1 VTTLARDDSKSAP
14 MQPLLQYFKAILNPG
29 QGVLLFALRT
39 IVAGLLTLYLAFL
52 FDLDQPKWSIM
63 AVVIVSQP
71 LAGMALARSFGQV
84 IGTTLGAAAAVLI
97 MAIFP
102 QAPLPFIVTLALWLA
117 LCTAGGTLLRYTSS
131 QAFVLSGY
139 TAVVV
144 ALLAVP
150 DQDGTFLLA
159 VTRVTETLLA
169 VACVCVVSLL
179 TARPEAVARSYFT
192 KIDQVI
198 KLLATHAAAV
208 IRTEESDADFQ
219 RRQMQL
225 LGEISALE
233 GLRRHLYFDAPRLRS
248 ANSLV
253 QLLGNQLV
261 LLTSRLMAL
270 RHQRELLTERWKGD
284 LPLEIQRLRAEEL
297 AFLDEL
303 AQKGR
308 SLSADAR
315 QHFSA
320 LQQRFDDQAYKAEQ
334 LTETMPATLRSLAW
348 ALRWEQAR
356 LLQQLE
362 QILELS
368 DAIQEGRQASSVFRG
383 QENPLHLDFTLATMN
398 AIRAFTAFVVA
409 GLIWIETGWDGARGG
424 MVLVGI
430 LCSLMATFPRP
441 LLAAQSY
448 ARGLGLALVVSALYQ
463 FMLVPMISN
472 FELMALLLAPL
483 LYAVA
488 VGLATPATTGT
499 GIGLGLSTFLLL
511 GPQNVG
517 IGQNSAIQWFEFAGA
532 YISATVLAL
541 SVFALIFPFRP
552 ALRNRRLFKENAEQV
567 YALMKMPATD
577 EQQFS
582 FESRMVDR
590 LTMMLGLLPATSD
603 KSSGELFQVSLGC
616 MALGVALNQLRQ
628 QGQGNTLL
636 SSEQQRRLL
645 AAVRDCGRWVAGRPG
660 VDLNRLLED
669 LHTLGDE
676 LDDLHLEV
684 HEHLWSVFR
693 MRVALLIV
701 ESFIQRYRE
710 YFQPVNVTGVPALA
724 H

>member
-1 VTTLARDDSKSAP
+1 
-14 MQPLLQYFKAILNPG
+14 MQPLLQYFKMLLNPG
-29 QGVLLFALRT
+29 FGALLFALRT

-71 LAGMALARSFGQV
+71 LGGMALARSFGQV
-84 IGTTLGAAAAVLI
+84 IGTTAGAVVAVLI

-102 QAPLPFIVTLALWLA
+102 QAPLAFIITLALWLA

-179 TARPEAVARSYFT
+179 TARPETVARNYFA
-192 KIDQVI
+192 KVDQVI

-208 IRTEESDADFQ
+208 IRTEESEADFH

-248 ANSLV
+248 ANGLV

-261 LLTSRLMAL
+261 LLTSRLTAL
-270 RHQRELLTERWKGD
+270 RHQRELLSERWQGA
-284 LPLEIQRLRAEEL
+284 LPLDIQALRAEEL

-303 AQKGR
+303 ARQGR
-308 SLSADAR
+308 SLSTQAR
-315 QHFSA
+315 QHFVA
-320 LQQRFDDQAYKAEQ
+320 LQQRFDNQAYKAEQ
-334 LTETMPATLRSLAW
+334 MTETMTATLRSLAW

-368 DAIQEGRQASSVFRG
+368 DAIQDGREASCVFRG
-383 QENPLHLDFTLATMN
+383 QENPLHLDFTLAAMN
-398 AIRAFTAFVVA
+398 AIRAFTALLVA

-448 ARGLGLALVVSALYQ
+448 ARGLGLALLASALYL
-463 FMLVPMISN
+463 FMLLPMISN
-472 FELMALLLAPL
+472 FELLALLLVPL

-488 VGLATPATTGT
+488 VGLTTPATTGT
-499 GIGLGLSTFLLL
+499 AIGLGLSTFLLL
-511 GPQNVG
+511 GPQNIGV
-517 IGQNSAIQWFEFAGA
+517 GQNSAIQWFEFSGA
-532 YISATVLAL
+532 YICATALAL
-541 SVFALIFPFRP
+541 SVYALIFPFRP
-552 ALRNRRLFKENAEQV
+552 VFRMRRLFNENCEQV
-567 YALMKMPATD
+567 YALLKVAATD
-577 EQQFS
+577 EQQFA

-590 LTMMLGLLPATSD
+590 LTMMLGLLPAINDRRTGD
-603 KSSGELFQVSLGC
+603 LFEVSLGC

-628 QGQGNTLL
+628 QGQSNTLL
-636 SSEQQRRLL
+636 TTEQQNRLL
-645 AAVRDCGRWVAGRPG
+645 AAVRETGRLIARRPG
-660 VDLNRLLED
+660 VDLERLLAN
-669 LHTLGDE
+669 LRVLGDE
-676 LDDLHLEV
+676 MDDLHVVV

-701 ESFIQRYRE
+701 VSFVQRYRD
-710 YFQPVNVTGVPALA
+710 YFQSAGAEGVPALA

>member
-1 VTTLARDDSKSAP
+1 MSVP

-29 QGVLLFALRT
+29 PGVVLFALRT
-39 IVAGLLTLYLAFL
+39 IAAGLLTLYLAFL

-71 LAGMALARSFGQV
+71 LGGMALARSFGQV
-84 IGTTLGAAAAVLI
+84 IGTTLGAVVAVVI

-179 TARPEAVARSYFT
+179 TARPETVARDYFA

-208 IRTEESDADFQ
+208 IRTEESEADFH

-233 GLRRHLYFDAPRLRS
+233 GVRRHLYFDAPRLRS
-248 ANSLV
+248 ANGLV

-261 LLTSRLMAL
+261 LLTSRLTAL
-270 RHQRELLTERWKGD
+270 RHQRELLTERWQGA
-284 LPLEIQRLRAEEL
+284 LPEEIQRLRAEEL
-297 AFLDEL
+297 AFLDQL
-303 AQKGR
+303 ALQGR
-308 SLSADAR
+308 SLSSEAR
-315 QHFSA
+315 HHFAA

-356 LLQQLE
+356 MLE
-362 QILELS
+362 QLGQMLELS
-368 DAIQEGRQASSVFRG
+368 DAIQEERAASSVFRG
-383 QENPLHLDFTLATMN
+383 QENPLHLDYTLAAMN
-398 AIRAFTAFVVA
+398 AIRAFTALVVA
-409 GLIWIETGWDGARGG
+409 GFIWIETGWDGARGG
-424 MVLVGI
+424 MIVVGI

-441 LLAAQSY
+441 LLASQSF
-448 ARGLGLALVVSALYQ
+448 ARGLGLSLVVSALYL
-463 FMLVPMISN
+463 FLLIPMINS
-472 FELMALLLAPL
+472 FELLALLLAPL

-488 VGLATPATTGT
+488 VGLSSPPTTGT
-499 GIGLGLSTFLLL
+499 GIGLGLTTMLLL

-517 IGQNSAIQWFEFAGA
+517 VGQNTAIQWFEFAGA
-532 YISATVLAL
+532 YISATALAL
-541 SVFALIFPFRP
+541 SVYALIFPFRP
-552 ALRNRRLFKENAEQV
+552 VLRMRRLFNENCQQV
-567 YALMKMPATD
+567 YALLKTPATD
-577 EQQFS
+577 EQQFA

-590 LTMMLGLLPATSD
+590 LTMMLGLLPAISD
-603 KSSGELFQVSLGC
+603 KHSRDLFEVSLGC

-628 QGQGNTLL
+628 QAQDNTLL
-636 SSEQQRRLL
+636 STDQLNRLL
-645 AAVRDCGRWVAGRPG
+645 AAVRETGRLIAGRAG
-660 VDLNRLLED
+660 IDIERLLEN
-669 LHTLGDE
+669 LHVLGDE
-676 LDDLHLEV
+676 MDDLHLDV

-701 ESFIQRYRE
+701 VSFLERYRAW
-710 YFQPVNVTGVPALA
+710 FQPAEQEGDPILA

>member
-1 VTTLARDDSKSAP
+1 

-102 QAPLPFIVTLALWLA
+102 QAPLPFITTLALWLA

-192 KIDQVI
+192 KIDHVI

-248 ANSLV
+248 ADSLV

-284 LPLEIQRLRAEEL
+284 LPPEIQRLRAEEL
-297 AFLDEL
+297 AFFDEL

-383 QENPLHLDFTLATMN
+383 QENPLHLDFTLAAMN

-448 ARGLGLALVVSALYQ
+448 ARGLGLALLVSALYQ
-463 FMLVPMISN
+463 FMLVPMISD
-472 FELMALLLAPL
+472 FELLALLLAPL

-517 IGQNSAIQWFEFAGA
+517 IGQNSAIQWFEFAGG

-552 ALRNRRLFKENAEQV
+552 ALRIRRLFKENAEQV
-567 YALMKMPATD
+567 YALMKRPATD
-577 EQQFS
+577 EQQFA

-660 VDLNRLLED
+660 GDINRLLGD

-710 YFQPVNVTGVPALA
+710 YFQPVDEAGVPALA

>member
-1 VTTLARDDSKSAP
+1 MSAP
-14 MQPLLQYFKAILNPG
+14 MQPLLQYFRMLLNPG

-39 IVAGLLTLYLAFL
+39 IAAGLLTLYLAFV

-71 LAGMALARSFGQV
+71 LGGMALARSFGQV
-84 IGTTLGAAAAVLI
+84 IGTTMGAVVAVLI

-102 QAPLPFIVTLALWLA
+102 QAPLPFIITLALWLA

-144 ALLAVP
+144 ALLSVP

-179 TARPEAVARSYFT
+179 TARPETVARNYFA
-192 KIDQVI
+192 KVDQVI

-208 IRTEESDADFQ
+208 IRTEESEADFH

-261 LLTSRLMAL
+261 LLTSRLTAL
-270 RHQRELLTERWKGD
+270 RHQRELLAERWQGA
-284 LPLEIQRLRAEEL
+284 LPLDIQALRAEEL

-303 AQKGR
+303 AVQGR
-308 SLSADAR
+308 SLSPEAR
-315 QHFSA
+315 QHFVA
-320 LQQRFDDQAYKAEQ
+320 LQQRFDNQAYKAEQ
-334 LTETMPATLRSLAW
+334 LTETMTATLRSLAW

-368 DAIQEGRQASSVFRG
+368 DAIQDGREASCVFRG
-383 QENPLHLDFTLATMN
+383 QENPLHLDFTLAAMN
-398 AIRAFTAFVVA
+398 AIRAFTALVVA

-441 LLAAQSY
+441 LLAAQAY
-448 ARGLGLALVVSALYQ
+448 ARGLVLALVASALYL
-463 FMLVPMISN
+463 FLLFPMISN
-472 FELMALLLAPL
+472 FELLALLLAPL

-488 VGLATPATTGT
+488 VGLTTPATTGT
-499 GIGLGLSTFLLL
+499 AIGLGLSTFLLL
-511 GPQNVG
+511 GPQNAG
-517 IGQNSAIQWFEFAGA
+517 IGQNSAIQWFEFTGA
-532 YISATVLAL
+532 YTCATILAL
-541 SVFALIFPFRP
+541 SVYALIFPFRP
-552 ALRNRRLFKENAEQV
+552 VLRMRRLFNENCEQV
-567 YALMKMPATD
+567 HALMKTPATD
-577 EQQFS
+577 EQQFA

-590 LTMMLGLLPATSD
+590 LTMMLGLLPAISD
-603 KSSGELFQVSLGC
+603 QRSRELFEVSLGC

-628 QGQGNTLL
+628 QGDGNTLL
-636 SSEQQRRLL
+636 STDQQNRLL
-645 AAVRDCGRWVAGRPG
+645 GAVRETGRLIAGRPG
-660 VDLNRLLED
+660 IEVERLLSS
-669 LHTLGDE
+669 LRALGDE
-676 LDDLHLEV
+676 MDDMHVVV

-701 ESFIQRYRE
+701 VAFLQRYRDH
-710 YFQPVNVTGVPALA
+710 FQPEDAQGVPALA

>member
-1 VTTLARDDSKSAP
+1 
-14 MQPLLQYFKAILNPG
+14 MQALLNYFKTVIHPG
-29 QGVLLFALRT
+29 QAVLLFALRT
-39 IVAGLLTLYLAFL
+39 IAAGLLTLYLAFL

-63 AVVIVSQP
+63 AVVIISQP

-84 IGTTLGAAAAVLI
+84 IGTTLGAAVAVLI

-102 QAPLPFIVTLALWLA
+102 QAPLPFITTLALWLA

-144 ALLAVP
+144 ALLAIP

-179 TARPEAVARSYFT
+179 TARPEAVSRNYFA
-192 KIDQVI
+192 KVDQVI
-198 KLLATHAAAV
+198 KLVATHAAAV
-208 IRTEESDADFQ
+208 IRTEESESEFQ

-248 ANSLV
+248 ANNLV
-253 QLLGNQLV
+253 LMLGNQLM
-261 LLTSRLMAL
+261 LLTSRLTAL
-270 RHQRELLTERWKGD
+270 RHQRQLLTERWDGD
-284 LPLEIQRLRAEEL
+284 LPLEVQRLRADEL
-297 AFLDEL
+297 AFLDQL
-303 AQKGR
+303 AQYGR
-308 SLSADAR
+308 SLPEDMR
-315 QHFSA
+315 HQLVV
-320 LQQRFDDQAYKAEQ
+320 LQQQFEALAYRAEQ
-334 LTETMPATLRSLAW
+334 LTEDMSATLRSLAW

-368 DAIQEGRQASSVFRG
+368 EAIQDGREASCMFRG
-383 QENPLHLDFTLATMN
+383 QSSPLHLDFTLATMN
-398 AIRAFTAFVVA
+398 AIRAFSALLVA
-409 GLIWIETGWDGARGG
+409 GLIWIETAWDGARGG
-424 MVLVGI
+424 MILVGI

-441 LLAAQSY
+441 LIAAQSY

-463 FMLVPMISN
+463 FMLVSAVN
-472 FELMALLLAPL
+472 DFEWLALLLAPL
-483 LYAVA
+483 LYVIA
-488 VGLATPATTGT
+488 VGLASPATA
-499 GIGLGLSTFLLL
+499 GIGMGLGLSSFLML

-517 IGQNSAIQWFEFAGA
+517 TGQNTAIQWFEFAGA
-532 YISATVLAL
+532 YVSAAMLAL
-541 SVFALIFPFRP
+541 IVYAWIFPFRP
-552 ALRNRRLFKENAEQV
+552 VLRIRRFYNEAREQV
-567 YALMKMPATD
+567 YQLTQSPATD
-577 EQQFS
+577 AEQFA

-590 LTMMLGLLPATSD
+590 LTTMLGLLPAAND
-603 KSSGELFQVSLGC
+603 PDMQRRYEISLAC
-616 MALGVALNQLRQ
+616 VALGVAIHQLRQ
-628 QGQGNTLL
+628 QVQGNALL
-636 SSEQQRRLL
+636 T
-645 AAVRDCGRWVAGRPG
+645 DTFGRQLMDALRQTGRFVAGRPD
-660 VDLNRLLED
+660 VYLPALLTT
-669 LHTLGDE
+669 LHALGDE
-676 LDDLHLEV
+676 LDELHAAT

-701 ESFIQRYRE
+701 VSFLERHGE
-710 YFQPVNVTGVPALA
+710 YLQPNAPEGEPVLA

>member
-1 VTTLARDDSKSAP
+1 

-29 QGVLLFALRT
+29 PGVALFALRT

-52 FDLDQPKWSIM
+52 FDLEQPKWSIM

-71 LAGMALARSFGQV
+71 LGGMALARSFGQV
-84 IGTTLGAAAAVLI
+84 IGTTLGAVVAVLI

-102 QAPLPFIVTLALWLA
+102 QAPLPFILTLALWLA

-179 TARPEAVARSYFT
+179 TARPEAVARDYFA

-208 IRTEESDADFQ
+208 IRTEESEADFH

-225 LGEISALE
+225 LGAISALE
-233 GLRRHLYFDAPRLRS
+233 GAPRLRS
-248 ANSLV
+248 ANGLV

-261 LLTSRLMAL
+261 LLTSRLTAL
-270 RHQRELLTERWKGD
+270 RHQRQLLAERWKGA
-284 LPLEIQRLRAEEL
+284 LPEEIQRLRGEEL

-303 AQKGR
+303 ALQGR
-308 SLSADAR
+308 SLSTEAR
-315 QHFSA
+315 HHFAA

-348 ALRWEQAR
+348 SLRWEQAR
-356 LLQQLE
+356 MLEQLG

-368 DAIQEGRQASSVFRG
+368 DAIQEGRAASSMFRG
-383 QENPLHLDFTLATMN
+383 QENPLHLDFTLAAMN
-398 AIRAFTAFVVA
+398 AIRAFTALLVA
-409 GLIWIETGWDGARGG
+409 GLIWIETAWDGARGG
-424 MVLVGI
+424 MIVAGI

-441 LLAAQSY
+441 LLASQSF
-448 ARGLGLALVVSALYQ
+448 ARGLGLALVVSALYL
-463 FMLVPMISN
+463 FLLIPMISD
-472 FELMALLLAPL
+472 FELLALLLTPL

-488 VGLATPATTGT
+488 VGLSSPPTTGT
-499 GIGLGLSTFLLL
+499 GIGLGLTTMLLL
-511 GPQNVG
+511 GPQNTE
-517 IGQNSAIQWFEFAGA
+517 IGQNSAIQWFEFAGS
-532 YISATVLAL
+532 YICAAALAL
-541 SVFALIFPFRP
+541 SVYALIFPFRP
-552 ALRNRRLFKENAEQV
+552 DLRMRRLFNENREQV
-567 YALMKMPATD
+567 YALLKTPATD
-577 EQQFS
+577 EQQFA

-590 LTMMLGLLPATSD
+590 LTMMLGLLPATND
-603 KSSGELFQVSLGC
+603 KQSSELFEVSLGC

-628 QGQGNTLL
+628 QGQSNTLL
-636 SSEQQRRLL
+636 STDQQNRLL
-645 AAVRDCGRWVAGRPG
+645 AAVRETGRLIAGRPG
-660 VDLNRLLED
+660 IDLEQLLGN
-669 LHTLGDE
+669 LRVLGDE
-676 LDDLHLEV
+676 MDDLHLDV

-701 ESFIQRYRE
+701 VSFLERHRKH
-710 YFQPVNVTGVPALA
+710 FQPAETEGVPVLA